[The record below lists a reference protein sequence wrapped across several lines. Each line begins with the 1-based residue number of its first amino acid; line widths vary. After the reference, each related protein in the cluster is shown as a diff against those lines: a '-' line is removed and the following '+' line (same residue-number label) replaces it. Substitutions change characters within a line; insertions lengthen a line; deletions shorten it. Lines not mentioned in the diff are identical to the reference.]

1 MSLNIYMQLSPGAGR
16 SIVPTVSHRLFQL
29 ARFVVVSVAGFFVFL
44 LFLYK
49 VANPPGS
56 MLMASEVLW
65 GNEVEHVWVPLQAI
79 SPNLIRAV
87 IVSEDGKFCRHRGVD
102 WEAIG
107 YAIDQAGLDGPRGA
121 STISMQT
128 VKNLFLWNSRSYL
141 RKALEIPMTYAMEL
155 AWSKPRILEIYLN
168 IAEWG
173 PGVYGAEAAARYH
186 FGKSAARLTADEA
199 ARLAAALPDPLSR
212 DAGNP
217 SHVAARAASRVR
229 RWMDG
234 NPAVRCVL
242 PASRDVRNPN
252 VGRAPARP

>member
-1 MSLNIYMQLSPGAGR
+1 MLNAYMQLSPGAGR
-16 SIVPTVSHRLFQL
+16 SVVPTVSRCLLQV
-29 ARFVVVSVAGFFVFL
+29 ARFVSISVLGFFVFL

-56 MLMASEVLW
+56 MLMAADALW
-65 GNEVEHVWVPLQAI
+65 GYEIEHRWISLQAI

-102 WEAIG
+102 WQAIG

-128 VKNLFLWNSRSYL
+128 VKNLFLWNSRSYV

-155 AWSKPRILEIYLN
+155 AWSKSRILEIYLN

-173 PGVYGAEAAARYH
+173 PGVYGAEAAARHH

-199 ARLAAALPDPLSR
+199 ARLAAALPDPLGR

-217 SHVAARAASRVR
+217 GHTTARLASRVR

-252 VGRAPARP
+252 VGRSPSRP

>member
-1 MSLNIYMQLSPGAGR
+1 MSNAYMQLSPGAGG
-16 SIVPTVSHRLFQL
+16 SVVPTVSRRLLQV
-29 ARFVVVSVAGFFVFL
+29 ARFIIVSVLGFFVFL

-56 MLMASEVLW
+56 VLMASEAFW
-65 GNEVEHVWVPLQAI
+65 GNEVHHVWVPLQAI

-102 WEAIG
+102 WAAIG
-107 YAIDQAGLDGPRGA
+107 HAIDQAGIDGPRGA

-128 VKNLFLWNSRSYL
+128 VKNLFLWNSRSYV
-141 RKALEIPMTYAMEL
+141 RKVLEIPMTYAMEL
-155 AWSKPRILEIYLN
+155 AWSKSRILEIYLN

-186 FGKSAARLTADEA
+186 FRKSAARLTADEA
-199 ARLAAALPDPLSR
+199 ARLAAALPDPLGR

-217 SHVAARAASRVR
+217 GHTTARMASRVR

-242 PASRDVRNPN
+242 PPSRDVKNPN

>member
-1 MSLNIYMQLSPGAGR
+1 MSNIYMQLSPGAAR
-16 SIVPTVSHRLFQL
+16 SIAPTVSHRLLQL
-29 ARFVVVSVAGFFVFL
+29 ARFVVVSVCGFFVFL

-49 VANPPGS
+49 FANPPGS
-56 MLMASEVLW
+56 MLMASEALW
-65 GNEVEHVWVPLQAI
+65 GNEVAHVWVPLGAI
-79 SPNLIRAV
+79 SPHLIRAV

-102 WEAIG
+102 WQAIG

-128 VKNLFLWNSRSYL
+128 VKNLFLWNSRSYV

-155 AWSKPRILEIYLN
+155 AWSKSRILEIYLN

-199 ARLAAALPDPLSR
+199 ARLAAALPDPVGR

-217 SHVAARAASRVR
+217 GHVTARAASRVR

-242 PASRDVRNPN
+242 PASRDIKTPY

>member
-1 MSLNIYMQLSPGAGR
+1 
-16 SIVPTVSHRLFQL
+16 VSHRLFQL

-186 FGKSAARLTADEA
+186 FDKSAARLTADEA

>member
-1 MSLNIYMQLSPGAGR
+1 MSNIYMQLSPGARR
-16 SIVPTVSHRLFQL
+16 SHVAPLSRRLLRLLQ
-29 ARFVVVSVAGFFVFL
+29 FVVVSVAGFVVFL

-56 MLMASEVLW
+56 MLMASEALL
-65 GNEVEHVWVPLQAI
+65 GNEVDHRWVPLQAI
-79 SPNLIRAV
+79 SPNLIKAV
-87 IVSEDGKFCRHRGVD
+87 IVSEDGQFCRHRGVD
-102 WEAIG
+102 WKAIG
-107 YAIDQAGLDGPRGA
+107 LAIDRAGIDGPRGA

-141 RKALEIPMTYAMEL
+141 RKALEIPLTYATEL
-155 AWSKPRILEIYLN
+155 VWSKSRILEIYLN

-186 FGKSAARLTADEA
+186 FRKSAARLTADEA
-199 ARLAAALPDPLSR
+199 ARLAAALPDPLGR

-217 SHVAARAASRVR
+217 GHTTARAASRVR

-242 PASRDVRNPN
+242 PPSRDVKNPN
-252 VGRAPARP
+252 VGRAPERP

>member
-1 MSLNIYMQLSPGAGR
+1 MSNIYMQLSPGAAR
-16 SIVPTVSHRLFQL
+16 SIAPTLSQRLLQA
-29 ARFVVVSVAGFFVFL
+29 ARFVVVSLSGFFVFL

-49 VANPPGS
+49 FANPPGS
-56 MLMASEVLW
+56 MLMASDALW

-87 IVSEDGKFCRHRGVD
+87 IVSEDGKFCRHWGVD

-128 VKNLFLWNSRSYL
+128 VKNMFLWNSRSYV
-141 RKALEIPMTYAMEL
+141 RKALEIPMTYAAEL
-155 AWSKPRILEIYLN
+155 VWSKPRILEIYLN

-186 FGKSAARLTADEA
+186 FSKSAARLTADEA

-242 PASRDVRNPN
+242 PVSRDVRKPN

>member
-1 MSLNIYMQLSPGAGR
+1 MSNIYMQLNPGAGR
-16 SIVPTVSHRLFQL
+16 SVAPTVSHRLLQL
-29 ARFVVVSVAGFFVFL
+29 ARFVVVSMIGFFVFL

-56 MLMASEVLW
+56 MLMAYETLL
-65 GNEVEHVWVPLQAI
+65 GNEVEHNWVPLEAI

-87 IVSEDGKFCRHRGVD
+87 IVSEDGKFCRHWGVD
-102 WEAIG
+102 WVAIG
-107 YAIDQAGLDGPRGA
+107 HAIDQAGLDGPRGA

-128 VKNLFLWNSRSYL
+128 VKNLFLWNSRSYV

-155 AWSKPRILEIYLN
+155 AWSKSRILEIYLN

-186 FGKSAARLTADEA
+186 FRKSAARLTADEA
-199 ARLAAALPDPLSR
+199 ARLAAALPDPLGR

-217 SHVAARAASRVR
+217 GHTTARVASRVR

-234 NPAVRCVL
+234 NSAVRCVL
-242 PASRDVRNPN
+242 PPSRDVKNPN
-252 VGRAPARP
+252 VGRGPGRP

>member
-1 MSLNIYMQLSPGAGR
+1 
-16 SIVPTVSHRLFQL
+16 VSHRLFQL

>member
-1 MSLNIYMQLSPGAGR
+1 
-16 SIVPTVSHRLFQL
+16 
-29 ARFVVVSVAGFFVFL
+29 VVSVAGFFVFL

-186 FGKSAARLTADEA
+186 FDKSAARLTADEA